1 MKTLFILIVA
11 ILGAPAYSAS
21 LSQQD
26 QDKIMSKIKT
36 VKDAF
41 YANNFTVSINMMP
54 EQFFKHSKVSKS
66 SMLAIA
72 NKTME
77 KLKKAGKDKPPYKII
92 SLEYS
97 NPSESYQCKQSTIV
111 FIPGKMMMEVKN
123 QKISSNGFM
132 IASRAKPE
140 SEWRLLDGAHPLAR
154 QTSFYDKMYGC
165 QGVKLSIPRYSVKT
179 L

>member
-1 MKTLFILIVA
+1 MKSLLILIFA
-11 ILGAPAYSAS
+11 IISAPAYSAS
-21 LSQQD
+21 LSQED
-26 QDKIMSKIKT
+26 QDKIMAKIKT

-41 YANNFTVSINMMP
+41 YANNFTVSINLMP

-66 SMLAIA
+66 AMLSIA

-77 KLKKAGKDKPPYKII
+77 KLKSASKDKPAYKII

-97 NPSESYQCKQSTIV
+97 NPGESYQCKQGTIV
-111 FIPGKMMMEVKN
+111 FIPGKMMMEVKDK
-123 QKISSNGFM
+123 KISSNGFM

-165 QGVKLSIPRYSVKT
+165 KGVKLSIPKYSVKT